1 MSDKID
7 IQITCKDARMMGVE
21 DNLVISIDNASVEN
35 ILANFKIP
43 TLQNY
48 LRKQGSKVPQP
59 DTTK

>member
-7 IQITCKDARMMGVE
+7 IQITCKRANIEALE
-21 DNLVISIDNASVEN
+21 DNVVITIDSASIEN
-35 ILANFKIP
+35 ILGNFKIP